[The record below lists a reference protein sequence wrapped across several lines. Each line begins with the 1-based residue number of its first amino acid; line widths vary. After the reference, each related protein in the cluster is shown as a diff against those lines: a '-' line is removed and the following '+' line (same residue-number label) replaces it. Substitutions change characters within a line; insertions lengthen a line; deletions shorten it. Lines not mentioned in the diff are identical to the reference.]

1 MLEIIKLIPWGEEC
15 EDASKEIDSD
25 ITEAE
30 QVAFSKTHP
39 IDFENANSFKKEIW
53 AEYRKELLPA
63 TIKYFEAVRHYLTK
77 NNLRVGGF
85 WHQNEG
91 IPVFNDG
98 KVFSMS
104 FRAWGAFAAA
114 VWNTEEKHRRYCYT
128 DFAWDDP
135 PLYKHVSWNETL
147 ARKQEWEKFD
157 AQIFEHASHRNLKGK
172 LKSKTSNHILHTRH
186 VTNKDKGFSSY

>member
-1 MLEIIKLIPWGEEC
+1 MLEVIKLIPWGEEC
-15 EDASKEIDSD
+15 EDAAKEIDSD

-30 QVAFSKTHP
+30 QVAFNKTHP

-53 AEYRKELLPA
+53 SEYRQELFPA

-77 NNLRVGGF
+77 NNLRKGGF

-91 IPVFNDG
+91 ILIFNDG
-98 KVFSMS
+98 KVFSMT

-135 PLYKHVSWNETL
+135 PLYSHVSWNKTV
-147 ARKQEWEKFD
+147 ARQQEWEKFD
-157 AQIFEHASHRNLKGK
+157 AQIFEHARHGVRSK
-172 LKSKTSNHILHTRH
+172 LKSKTSNHVLHTRH
-186 VTNKDKGFSSY
+186 VTNENKGFSSY

>member
-1 MLEIIKLIPWGEEC
+1 MLEIIKLIPYGDEC
-15 EDASKEIDSD
+15 EDASREIDSD

-30 QVAFSKTHP
+30 QIAFNKTHP
-39 IDFENANSFKKEIW
+39 IDFEHANSFKKEIW
-53 AEYRKELLPA
+53 SEYRQELLPA

-77 NNLRVGGF
+77 QHLRTGGF

-114 VWNTEEKHRRYCYT
+114 VWNTEEKYRRYCYT

-135 PLYKHVSWNETL
+135 PVWRHVSWNKTL
-147 ARKQEWEKFD
+147 ATKQEWDEFN
-157 AQIFEHASHRNLKGK
+157 AQIFKNSKRSSRARK
-172 LKSKTSNHILHTRH
+172 LKSKTSNHVLHTRR

>member
-1 MLEIIKLIPWGEEC
+1 MLEVIKFLPYGEEC
-15 EDASKEIDSD
+15 EDSSLEIDSD

-30 QVAFSKTHP
+30 REAFSKTHP
-39 IDFENANSFKKEIW
+39 IDFEQANSFKKEIW
-53 AEYRKELLPA
+53 AEYRQELLPS

-77 NNLRVGGF
+77 NHLRKGGF

-91 IPVFNDG
+91 TPVFSDG

-135 PLYKHVSWNETL
+135 PVWQHLCWNKTL
-147 ARKQEWEKFD
+147 ATRQEWDELN
-157 AQIFEHASHRNLKGK
+157 AQIFKKAKRSSRARK
-172 LKSKTSNHILHTRH
+172 LKSKTSNHVLHTRR